1 MWDVSFMS
9 DETPVGVRGPVSE
22 TEFRPKAR
30 LKEPNRAQMELRAL
44 DLDGILPADHEAR
57 TVWAFVESLDL
68 SVLTSS
74 IGSVEGHSG
83 RPATDPRI
91 FMALWLYATIDGVG
105 SARAIE
111 RLTEVHDAYRWIC
124 GGVPVNHH
132 SLSDFRVGH
141 VEFLDRVLTQSVA
154 VLMKS
159 GSVTLQ
165 RVSQDGI
172 RIRASAAAASFRRR
186 VTLEDC
192 LKTAKTQVRRLR
204 AELEQD
210 PEATSRRQSAARQ
223 RAATERE
230 ARVKEALELM
240 PAAEERKPPK
250 ERDRA
255 RVSTTDPE
263 ANVMKMADGGFRP
276 AYNGQFAVDTGSQIV
291 TGVMAST
298 SGNDQGLLSQ
308 MLEQH
313 ERRYGKVPAESLVD
327 GGFVAL
333 AEIETAAH
341 KGTRVYAPV
350 PQPRDSTREPHQP
363 LAGDSEVLAEWRVR
377 MGTDEAKEIYKQRA
391 STSECVNAQARNR
404 GLRQLLVRGQTN
416 VLAVLL
422 WYAIAHN
429 VVRQVSLAAQ
439 SVVLG

>member
-9 DETPVGVRGPVSE
+9 DERPVGAHGGLSE
-22 TEFRPKAR
+22 RAFRPKAR
-30 LKEPNRAQMELRAL
+30 LNEPNRAQVELRAL
-44 DLDGILPADHEAR
+44 DLEGILPADHVAR

-68 SVLTSS
+68 STLTSS
-74 IGSVEGHSG
+74 IGSVEGHAG

-132 SLSDFRVGH
+132 TLSDFRVGQ

-154 VLMKS
+154 ALMKS

-230 ARVKEALELM
+230 ARVKQALELM

-250 ERDRA
+250 ELDRA

-298 SGNDQGLLSQ
+298 SGNDQGLLSK

-333 AEIETAAH
+333 AEIETAAQ

-350 PQPRDSTREPHQP
+350 PQPRDSNREPHLP

-416 VLAVLL
+416 ALAVLL

-429 VVRQVSLAAQ
+429 VVRQVSLATQ
-439 SVVLG
+439 SVVPG

>member
-1 MWDVSFMS
+1 MS
-9 DETPVGVRGPVSE
+9 DERPVGAHGGLSE
-22 TEFRPKAR
+22 RAFRPKAR
-30 LKEPNRAQMELRAL
+30 LNEPNRAQVELRAL
-44 DLDGILPADHEAR
+44 DLEGILPADHVAR

-68 SVLTSS
+68 STLTSS
-74 IGSVEGHSG
+74 IGSVEGHAG

-132 SLSDFRVGH
+132 TLSDFRVGQ

-154 VLMKS
+154 ALMKS

-230 ARVKEALELM
+230 ARVKQALELM

-250 ERDRA
+250 ELDRA

-298 SGNDQGLLSQ
+298 SGNDQGLLSK

-333 AEIETAAH
+333 AEIETAAQ

-350 PQPRDSTREPHQP
+350 PQPRDSNREPHLP

-416 VLAVLL
+416 ALAVLL

-429 VVRQVSLAAQ
+429 VVRQVSLATQ
-439 SVVLG
+439 SVVPG